1 MVLAGDFRKGSTFEF
16 DGVVYTVVEFQHVKP
31 GKGAAFVRTKIRD
44 VINGGV
50 LEKTFNPSEK
60 YPKASIETRK
70 YEYLY
75 FDGEFYVF
83 MDGETYDQVS
93 LNASVVG
100 DALKFIKENDQ
111 VTLRFYNGSAF
122 SCEPENFVTMKVIEA
137 DPGVAGNT
145 ATNVMKNA
153 TIETGT
159 IIQVPMFVNEG
170 DTVRIDTRTG
180 EYMERVKA

>member
-1 MVLAGDFRKGSTFEF
+1 MVVAGDFRKGSTFEM
-16 DGVVYTVVEFQHVKP
+16 DGAVFTVVEFQHVKP

-44 VINGGV
+44 VINGGL

-75 FDGEFYVF
+75 SDGDFYTF
-83 MDGETYDQVS
+83 METETYEQVE
-93 LNASVVG
+93 LNGVMVG
-100 DALKFIKENDQ
+100 DALKYIKENDF
-111 VTLRFYNGSAF
+111 VTLKFFNGAPY

-145 ATNVMKNA
+145 ASNVMKNA
-153 TIETGT
+153 TIESGT

-170 DTVRIDTRTG
+170 DVIRIDTRTG
-180 EYMERVKA
+180 DYMERVKA